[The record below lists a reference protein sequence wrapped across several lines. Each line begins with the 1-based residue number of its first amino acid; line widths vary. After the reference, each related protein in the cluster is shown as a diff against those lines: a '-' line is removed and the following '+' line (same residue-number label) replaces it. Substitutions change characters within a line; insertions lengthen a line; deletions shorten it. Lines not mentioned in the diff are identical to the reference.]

1 MKWNEKFKVFVK
13 EFMKGLRILVLYLI
27 GSILIAMFWS
37 EMVKAMTD
45 LGASW
50 IIFWAIMIIGIIIG
64 SVITALIETHKK
76 CKTES

>member
-1 MKWNEKFKVFVK
+1 MKRNEKFKVFVK
-13 EFMKGLRILVLYLI
+13 EFMNGLRILVLYLI

-37 EMVKAMTD
+37 EMVKAMTV
-45 LGASW
+45 LGVSW
-50 IIFWAIMIIGIIIG
+50 IIFCSIMIIGIIIG